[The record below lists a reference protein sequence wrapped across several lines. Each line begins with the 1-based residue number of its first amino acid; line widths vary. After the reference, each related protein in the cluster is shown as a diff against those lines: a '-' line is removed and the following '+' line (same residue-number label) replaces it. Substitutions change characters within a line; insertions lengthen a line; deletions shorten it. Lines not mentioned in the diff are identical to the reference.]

1 VTAFAASWVSH
12 LAVGGVQAAAVG
24 LLLLALV
31 RIAPR
36 SSATWRHALLA
47 VAMVKFALPPMIP
60 LPSGVF
66 TALTPAV
73 RPSFG
78 EMESALRGGDL
89 AVALLVAHVAGMLV
103 MTGRVAL
110 GWRTWRRWISE
121 SSPHAELSK
130 LARALALESGWHG
143 AVPAVRVVAE
153 LPVPLAGGIRTP
165 VILLPGRFVDA
176 SGRERVE
183 LVLRHELE
191 HIARRD
197 PLWNLAGSLLRI
209 VWWWHPV
216 LGLLLREMR
225 RVREERCDDAVVTI
239 APERARDY
247 AHALIDLVPRTA
259 SVAIPLPACGATG
272 SLFELRLRRLLD
284 DGAVRRP
291 AIGRAARAA
300 IVVLALVTLPGFGFA
315 RFDFLRLSQH
325 RDDARAERA
334 TPIPHNHRHLHGAAV
349 HQPATAQH

>member
-12 LAVGGVQAAAVG
+12 LAVSGVQAAAVG
-24 LLLLALV
+24 LLLLLLV

-47 VAMVKFALPPMIP
+47 VALVKFALPPMIP

-78 EMESALRGGDL
+78 EMEAALRGGEL
-89 AVALLVAHVAGMLV
+89 AVALLVAHVVGMLV
-103 MTGRVAL
+103 MSGRVAL
-110 GWRTWRRWISE
+110 GWRAWRRWVAA
-121 SSPHAELSK
+121 SSHHAKLST

-165 VILLPGRFVDA
+165 VILLPGRFIDG
-176 SGRERVE
+176 SSPQRVE

-197 PLWNLAGSLLRI
+197 PLWNLAGSLLGI
-209 VWWWHPV
+209 LWWWHPV

-225 RVREERCDDAVVTI
+225 RVREERCDDAVVSI

-247 AHALIDLVPRTA
+247 AHALIDLVPRTP

-291 AIGRAARAA
+291 AIGRVARVA
-300 IVVLALVTLPGFGFA
+300 IALLALVMLPGFGFA
-315 RFDFLRLSQH
+315 RLDFLRLPQ
-325 RDDARAERA
+325 RRVDARIEGA
-334 TPIPHNHRHLHGAAV
+334 TPHAHDHRHLHA
-349 HQPATAQH
+349 PAGRPPASSQH